1 VHIVDVITGK
11 VSHSALRPVS
21 VGGSTSQFPRRETC
35 LSQCIV
41 LLHSFIDF
49 FGFRGSH
56 PSLLPPRRTHPTQAD
71 GAGHGCSAVRA
82 SLVAPALAAQR
93 PHEQSHTQEHP
104 GGAGQLPPLR
114 PQRHPLPHPARRSPR
129 ARRSSRPVAGGAR
142 RSGARGR
149 ARGRLPLMRPAPA
162 TPSSPAAASSPSRDA
177 IP

>member
-21 VGGSTSQFPRRETC
+21 VGGSTSQFPRRETG
-35 LSQCIV
+35 LSQCMV

-104 GGAGQLPPLR
+104 GGAGQLP
-114 PQRHPLPHPARRSPR
+114 HPARRSP
-129 ARRSSRPVAGGAR
+129 AQRSSRSCPWPASPHAAGA
-142 RSGARGR
+142 
-149 ARGRLPLMRPAPA
+149 
-162 TPSSPAAASSPSRDA
+162 RDA
-177 IP
+177 IISGSGLLSLPRRNPMKRPNALSGDFVRFPTSWKRR